1 MSYSF
6 FLLLFS
12 TLLSVLGTPL
22 SMKGA
27 CLMGAIDLPDGE
39 RKCHARPTP
48 RLAGLSIFGVCFL
61 CAVLF
66 LPMDDVTAAW
76 LSGGAILC
84 GLGVSD
90 DLFSLP
96 PFLKLAA
103 LSAVSVIPVAYGLTP
118 DSLSLGALS
127 FSLSRPLFNIF
138 SALWVLLLTNAFN
151 LIDGADG
158 VCATLS
164 FIPLLPLSLLLPHDA
179 LFLLGGAILGFFP
192 YNRHALSP
200 VFSGEMRILP
210 TRTFLGDTGAL
221 FLGYSLALFSLQG
234 AVFSLFTP
242 LLFAIPLFD
251 TARVFLLRLFHRQ
264 NPFRADRRHLHHR
277 LADRGF
283 QSGEVLLL
291 FSLYALLCSAVYLLL
306 LLIF

>member
-12 TLLSVLGTPL
+12 MLLSVLFTPL

-27 CLMGAIDLPDGE
+27 TLMGAVDLPDGN

-61 CAVLF
+61 GAVLF

-103 LSAVSVIPVAYGLTP
+103 LAAISVIPVAYGLTP
-118 DSLSLGALS
+118 DDLSLGTRS
-127 FSLSRPLFNIF
+127 FSISRPIGNLFC
-138 SALWVLLLTNAFN
+138 AARVMLLADDFN

-164 FIPLLPLSLLLPHDA
+164 LIPLLPLCYLLPHDA
-179 LFLLGGAILGFFP
+179 LFLFAGAVLGFFP

-200 VFSGEMRILP
+200 LFSGKMRTLP

-221 FLGYSLALFSLQG
+221 FIGYSLALFSLQG

-251 TARVFLLRLFHRQ
+251 MTRVFFLRLLKKK
-264 NPFRADRRHLHHR
+264 NPFRADRSHLHHR
-277 LADRGF
+277 LADRGLLG
-283 QSGEVLLL
+283 GEILLL
-291 FSLYALLCSAVYLLL
+291 FALYALLCSCVYLLL
-306 LLIF
+306 SLIF